1 MELTREGIRTQNWA
15 KTCEIQEGFS
25 SVTQSCPTLH
35 DPTDCSKP
43 GFPVHHQLLELTQ
56 IHVHPIISFSVIPF
70 SSHLQSVPASGS
82 FPMSQFFVSGGQSIG
97 VSASASVLPMNLQ
110 DLFLLGWT
118 SLISLLSKGLSRVF
132 SNTTVQKHQFI
143 IHIRVFMRDGSGAVC
158 SRREA
163 QSMQR
168 PWGRASSE
176 GGGTAVM
183 QKYLETE
190 WRRGRTLIKT
200 LLEGGCWYNRVIET
214 TGKTWPLTQSEMG
227 RYWRIQLKA
236 HNSGCWFTNTLH
248 RQQQKEVTY
257 WKDFATV
264 HGRADSKWAP
274 GICSRG
280 AVFWREIQILLM
292 DWMQTVSERE
302 KWKVNPRFSW
312 PEQPRGWVC
321 PQLWCGRR
329 DREWE

>member
-25 SVTQSCPTLH
+25 SVTQSCPTLR

-70 SSHLQSVPASGS
+70 SSHLQLVPASGS

-143 IHIRVFMRDGSGAVC
+143 IDIRVFMRDGSGAVC
-158 SRREA
+158 SRRDA

-227 RYWRIQLKA
+227 RY
-236 HNSGCWFTNTLH
+236 
-248 RQQQKEVTY
+248 
-257 WKDFATV
+257 
-264 HGRADSKWAP
+264 
-274 GICSRG
+274 
-280 AVFWREIQILLM
+280 
-292 DWMQTVSERE
+292 
-302 KWKVNPRFSW
+302 
-312 PEQPRGWVC
+312 
-321 PQLWCGRR
+321 
-329 DREWE
+329 